1 VTLDCHSDHCITCAD
16 EGTPMTVLRIDDARA
31 LALCANEDGDKS
43 SVEIALVDVE
53 EGDAV
58 LVHAGVALTRL
69 DQEPVNRQPSTVNAA
84 QP

>member
-16 EGTPMTVLRIDDARA
+16 EGIPMTVLRIDEHRA
-31 LALCANEDGDKS
+31 LALCEAEDGDKS

-69 DQEPVNRQPSTVNAA
+69 DPDPANGERRTANGA